1 VSRICSPRIAAKT
14 AGKEQAM
21 DSATSAERVEYTTDP
36 AGEVDVARDAV
47 YACQPELQANLAWLR
62 ANDPLRWLRPEG
74 YRPFW
79 FVSKHADVLEAARH
93 PEVFLSEPRNQLLPI
108 EIEERIRAI
117 RNGSVTLVR
126 TMVHMDEPDHKP
138 YRAMT
143 QGWFSPGNLRRLVE
157 PQLAT
162 LARTYVDRMAAKGD
176 HCDFADEVA
185 VWYPL
190 RVIMSILGV
199 PESDEAFMLRLTQEL
214 FGSQD
219 PAFQGAG
226 KGDPIAVMQ
235 QYFEYFEAL
244 VADRRKTPRDDL
256 ATVIAQGQLDG
267 APIPAFEAMSY
278 FVLIVTAGH
287 DTTSSSIAGGLLALL
302 ENPDQLAR
310 LRRDR
315 TLLPLAVDEMVRWAS
330 PTRHFMR
337 TAKQDYVLRGKT
349 IRAGEDLFLSFLSA
363 NRDAEVFGDPDRF
376 RIDRDP
382 NPHLGFGYGLHYCL
396 GALLAKLELRYFFA
410 ELLDRLES
418 IELAGEPTWL
428 ASNFVSGVKR
438 LPVRY
443 HLR

>member
-1 VSRICSPRIAAKT
+1 MDIGTSP
-14 AGKEQAM
+14 
-21 DSATSAERVEYTTDP
+21 ERLGYTTDA
-36 AGEVDVARDAV
+36 AGEIDVARDGV
-47 YACQPELQANLAWLR
+47 YARQAELQSNLKWLR
-62 ANDPLRWLRPEG
+62 ENDPLRWTRPDG

-79 FVSKHADVLEAARH
+79 FVSKHADVFEVARH
-93 PEVFLSEPRNQLLPI
+93 PEVFLSGPRNQLLPI
-108 EIEERIRAI
+108 EIEERIRAV

-157 PQLAT
+157 PRLAE
-162 LARTYVDRMAAKGD
+162 LARTYVDRMAAKGEE
-176 HCDFADEVA
+176 CDFADDVA

-199 PESDEAFMLRLTQEL
+199 PEADEAFLLRVTQEL
-214 FGSQD
+214 FGSAD
-219 PAFQGAG
+219 PTFQGQA
-226 KGDPIAVMQ
+226 KGDPIALMQ

-244 VADRRKTPRDDL
+244 VAARRKEPRDDL
-256 ATVIAQGQLDG
+256 ATVIAQGQLNG
-267 APIPAFEAMSY
+267 AAIPPYEAISY

-310 LRRDR
+310 LQGDR
-315 TLLPLAVDEMVRWAS
+315 TLLPSAVDEMVRWAS

-337 TAKQDYVLRGKT
+337 TANQDYVLRGKT

-363 NRDAEVFGDPDRF
+363 NRDAEVFEDPDTF
-376 RIDRDP
+376 RIDRNP

-396 GALLAKLELRYFFA
+396 GVLLAKLELRYFFD
-410 ELLDRLES
+410 ELLNRIEW
-418 IELAGEPTWL
+418 IELAGEPTWM

-443 HLR
+443 RLR